1 MSKKRREAQLKLTRW
16 QYFTKNLYNNTANKV
31 RFSYNKVVYEKSD
44 ELMEIEERSSRVNAL
59 LLLALVAMFLLT
71 TRIQSAWIV
80 VIYLVLVVIGQTCRL
95 LMLPKDIK
103 AHLTDTGFRE
113 R

>member
-16 QYFTKNLYNNTANKV
+16 QYFTKNLYNNTANKS
-31 RFSYNKVVYEKSD
+31 RFPYNKVVYEKSE
-44 ELMEIEERSSRVNAL
+44 ELMEIETRSSRINAM

-71 TRIQSAWIV
+71 SRVQSVWIV
-80 VIYLVLVVIGQTCRL
+80 VAYLVLVVIGQVCRL

-103 AHLTDTGFRE
+103 AHLHDSGFRE